1 MHSGELW
8 AVLVLLFKSQNMID
22 IIKQIL
28 YSDLGTSFNNAALLA
43 FRVLLAIELFRVH
56 GMKKFRVENGQK
68 EHVPNPLHLPEKLNG
83 LVATFSDTV
92 IPFFII
98 LGFGTRL
105 AVLPTIGVTA
115 IGYFVVHRNDSLEVR
130 DVPFM
135 YTLSLLLLLALGA
148 GTYSLDYYL
157 VTLLNN

>member
-1 MHSGELW
+1 MHFGVLW
-8 AVLVLLFKSQNMID
+8 DVLALLSKFKKMIE

-28 YSDLGTSFNNAALLA
+28 NSDLGNSFNNAALLV

-83 LVATFSDTV
+83 LVATFSDTI

-98 LGFGTRL
+98 LGLGTRL

-130 DVPFM
+130 DVPYM

-157 VTLLNN
+157 LNLI

>member
-1 MHSGELW
+1 
-8 AVLVLLFKSQNMID
+8 MID

-28 YSDLGTSFNNAALLA
+28 YSDLGNSFNNAALLV

-83 LVATFSDTV
+83 LVATFSDTI

-98 LGFGTRL
+98 LGLGTRL

-115 IGYFVVHRNDSLEVR
+115 VGYFVVHRNDSLEVR
-130 DVPFM
+130 DVPYM

-157 VTLLNN
+157 LTLINN